1 MAYASPHLA
10 GSIARTKFPSP
21 YSADHNQKLDPMLL
35 HKFYRGPASKQIHI
49 RPDRSKRGIVLI
61 DEDFNVPPGPG
72 VKQSWSDG
80 DFDSNGVLIVKNA
93 TRIFSEGEGS
103 GSSETAGDELITH
116 TKFTRFVT
124 PDNLQ
129 LTSVQDRKI
138 TTSDDYENLEA
149 SGDGDTPISN
159 ATETSKDEATPST
172 HASAS
177 TDEPEN
183 TSNGVSSTH
192 VAVTTAIPR
201 KVTDDSYEHLC
212 MNFTCDLK
220 DLIISPSLSET
231 VPEGINL
238 TLTCSLANATEQG
251 SLKWYKYNES
261 DHFLL
266 EELSDGHEINHAI
279 PKTILNHS
287 GTYMCFKFTEQS
299 CCHGKLEITVYEM
312 PNYKQ
317 HLIIIGSVV
326 AVSLLICIFIAIRK
340 SVKTK
345 KYEDKVK
352 VELQNA
358 EKPFLL

>member
-1 MAYASPHLA
+1 MAYASPHHT

-21 YSADHNQKLDPMLL
+21 YAANPNQKPNLMLL

-61 DEDFNVPPGPG
+61 DEDFDVPPGPG

-93 TRIFSEGEGS
+93 SRIFSEGDGS
-103 GSSETAGDELITH
+103 GSSETVSDELTH

-129 LTSVQDRKI
+129 LTSVQDHKI

-149 SGDGDTPISN
+149 SGDGDTPILN
-159 ATETSKDEATPST
+159 ATETSMDGATPST
-172 HASAS
+172 HVSAS
-177 TDEPEN
+177 TDASEN
-183 TSNGVSSTH
+183 TSEGVSSTH
-192 VAVTTAIPR
+192 VAVITVIPR

-212 MNFTCDLK
+212 MNFTCNLI
-220 DLIISPSLSET
+220 DLIITPSLSET
-231 VPEGINL
+231 VPEGIHFN
-238 TLTCSLANATEQG
+238 LTCSLANATEQG
-251 SLKWYKYNES
+251 SLKWYKYNEK

-266 EELSDGHEINHAI
+266 EEVSDGHEINHAI
-279 PKTILNHS
+279 SKTILNHS
-287 GTYMCFKFTEQS
+287 GTYMCFKITGQS
-299 CCHGKLEITVYEM
+299 CCHRKLVITVYEM

-317 HLIIIGSVV
+317 HFIIIGSVV
-326 AVSLLICIFIAIRK
+326 AVSLLICIFIAICK

-345 KYEDKVK
+345 KYEDKLK